1 MRLIGQIAS
10 TISGGNSRKLRC
22 PISRFAP
29 CARNTGA
36 FSFNK
41 PVTPLRKAHQDG
53 CSFRHGFSASGSLMS
68 GGTFSTMV
76 KAGFT
81 MFPASPVEH
90 KQPGYSF
97 PSMSLP
103 MKQRRKEGCSS
114 RREPWMAFRYSTTC
128 KGGIA
133 SGSKSR
139 TMPGLLAS
147 FLDGQSQ
154 QVEHYDLND
163 TLMP

>member
-90 KQPGYSF
+90 KQPGYHFRRSNLLRWR
-97 PSMSLP
+97 SGI
-103 MKQRRKEGCSS
+103 QRPE
-114 RREPWMAFRYSTTC
+114 